1 MDETKQSSGQ
11 GMGPEKG
18 SKKSVSE
25 QAKKPQKKKWT
36 NKSGE
41 STESQEVLIKVG
53 SLEYKAPGRKQRVIL
68 GAIVLGG
75 NLLLV
80 LAAALYF
87 YNPAFKDFVY
97 NLGRWI
103 TFADKRVDLKFINI
117 PEVT

>member
-11 GMGPEKG
+11 GMGSNQGANKSSGEQ
-18 SKKSVSE
+18 SKKS
-25 QAKKPQKKKWT
+25 QKKKWT

-41 STESQEVLIKVG
+41 RTESSEVLIKVG
-53 SLEYKAPGRKQRVIL
+53 SLEYKAPGRRPRVIL

-80 LAAALYF
+80 LATVLYF

-97 NLGRWI
+97 TFGR
-103 TFADKRVDLKFINI
+103 
-117 PEVT
+117 